1 MSEHDHGFMELMAAD
16 DAWTPHPGD
25 QAQAEQGMAQ
35 REHDEDLRRILQK
48 VVNLDFGY
56 APVGKGLT
64 ADELKTLCAA
74 VGVDVRDVT

>member
-35 REHDEDLRRILQK
+35 REHDDDLRRILYN
-48 VVNLDFGY
+48 VHYYNNLSEDDF
-56 APVGKGLT
+56 K
-64 ADELKTLCAA
+64 KLCAA
-74 VGVDVRDVT
+74 VAVDLRDVT